1 MKIFN
6 KRVVEAK
13 ATDDSIIYIPGK
25 EVGVINTDRK
35 LVPTLILGVMVIAME
50 KYEFTLDELIERIKE
65 VYEDFNNYKRK
76 RKTLNRAFLFCL
88 NKPS

>member
-1 MKIFN
+1 MEGRYKLKILN

-25 EVGVINTDRK
+25 EVTVINTDRK
-35 LVPTLILGVMVIAME
+35 LVPTLILGVIVMAME

-65 VYEDFNNYKRK
+65 VYEDFNNYKK
-76 RKTLNRAFLFCL
+76 
-88 NKPS
+88 NKKDSNK